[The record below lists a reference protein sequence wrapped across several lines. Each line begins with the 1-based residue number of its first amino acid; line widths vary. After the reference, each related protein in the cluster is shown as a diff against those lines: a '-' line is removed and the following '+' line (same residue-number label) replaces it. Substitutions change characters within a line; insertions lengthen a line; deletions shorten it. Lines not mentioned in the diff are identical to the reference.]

1 MIFLFFLLFFL
12 FFVALINYTKVFAS
26 RSLVRVYV
34 LACTV
39 FHLCNAPRLVA
50 SVEVKIL
57 LKVLII
63 IMNE

>member
-1 MIFLFFLLFFL
+1 MIFLFFCFFL
-12 FFVALINYTKVFAS
+12 FFVALINYTQVFAA
-26 RSLVRVYV
+26 RSLVRVHV